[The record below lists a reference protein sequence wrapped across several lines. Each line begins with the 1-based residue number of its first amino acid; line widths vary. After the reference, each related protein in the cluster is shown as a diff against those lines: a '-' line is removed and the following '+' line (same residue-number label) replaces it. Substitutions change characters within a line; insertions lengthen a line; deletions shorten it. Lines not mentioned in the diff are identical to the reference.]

1 MESHGGY
8 LARLDEV
15 DPSAIVRLARRALAW
30 DGVESLADVSLLIS
44 VIPSRRVVR
53 VAFDATFTY
62 GRRGAHWYEHHQA
75 FARLASRE
83 MGTVVHAYVFDVDE
97 MELVQSY
104 GGGTAVGGERLL
116 VEEFEIPDDALI
128 DDDDDFERLK
138 DAWPLGRLARIYGI
152 TRDELVR
159 MPKYA
164 TSVLIDLDAPSADD
178 LERLGDL
185 LAPIQRAVG
194 T

>member
-8 LARLDEV
+8 LARLDEI
-15 DPSAIVRLARRALAW
+15 DPSGIVRLARRALDW
-30 DGVESLADVSLLIS
+30 DGVESLSDVSLLIS
-44 VIPSRRVVR
+44 VIPSRRVIR

-62 GRRGAHWYEHHQA
+62 GRRGARWYEHHQA

-104 GGGTAVGGERLL
+104 GDGAAVGGEKLE
-116 VEEFEIPDDALI
+116 VADFEVPDDVLLE
-128 DDDDDFERLK
+128 DDDDFERLK

-159 MPKYA
+159 MPKFA
-164 TSVLIDLDAPSADD
+164 TSVLIDLDAPSGDD
-178 LERLGDL
+178 LERLGEL
-185 LAPIQRAVG
+185 LVPPQRAVG